1 MNRLSDRLMLIGQ
14 QIEQNETMADI
25 GTDHGFLP
33 IYLIET
39 GICQKVIL
47 TDVSAGSL
55 AKAKSNAAL
64 FLEEEAQNGET
75 LCMDDARFDFRLGD
89 GISVL
94 KPGEA
99 DCIVIAGMGGVLI
112 SEILK
117 KNMETARSAARLILQ
132 PRNGVAKLRFFL
144 AENGFTVTKELLV
157 REGKFI
163 CEILVASFT
172 GGSSSGSSA
181 EKKARLPFGDMYY
194 EIPELLLENG
204 ELSEEFIR
212 RKIRTK
218 RRILAEIAKS
228 KSLSGEEYAAK
239 KKLFSEQ
246 LAYCEEMLRRC
257 QKRNEEEKRP

>member
-14 QIEQNETMADI
+14 QIEKNETMADV

-33 IYLIET
+33 IYLIEA
-39 GICQKVIL
+39 GICRKVIL

-55 AKAKSNAAL
+55 AKAKSNAAM
-64 FLEEEAQNGET
+64 FLEEEGLNGANSHT
-75 LCMDDARFDFRLGD
+75 DDARFDFRLGD

-99 DCIVIAGMGGVLI
+99 DSIVIAGMGGVLI

-117 KNMETARSAARLILQ
+117 KEMEIAHSAKRLILQ

-163 CEILVASFT
+163 CEILVASFDADGT
-172 GGSSSGSSA
+172 SESSSA
-181 EKKARLPFGDMYY
+181 KRAILPLGDMHY

-204 ELSEEFIR
+204 ALSEEFIR

-218 RRILAEIAKS
+218 RRILSEIAKS
-228 KSLSGEEYAAK
+228 KSLSETEYAGK
-239 KKLFSEQ
+239 KELFSEQ
-246 LAYCEEMLRRC
+246 LAYCEEMLLRYRL
-257 QKRNEEEKRP
+257 KSEKEKML